1 MSNKRMTEMHQ
12 LQVDPYE
19 DDKPSFFERGGE
31 IIKSMATEDEHLVTT
46 FHPLEADPNGTD
58 PHAPGAKLDAGK
70 AMAGILADFARA
82 LTAIAE
88 VGTFGAKKYSRGGW
102 QAVPNGAERYT
113 DAMWRHLL
121 KEAYEPVDND
131 SGLAHDAHMAWNA
144 LARLELRLR
153 EKYDGLA

>member
-1 MSNKRMTEMHQ
+1 MSST
-12 LQVDPYE
+12 QVDPYE
-19 DDKPSFFERGGE
+19 DIAETFGPIEDCIPRGV
-31 IIKSMATEDEHLVTT
+31 IVHRSLKAD
-46 FHPLEADPNGTD
+46 EADPNGTD

>member
-1 MSNKRMTEMHQ
+1 M
-12 LQVDPYE
+12 
-19 DDKPSFFERGGE
+19 
-31 IIKSMATEDEHLVTT
+31 IDEHITET
-46 FHPLEADPNGTD
+46 FGPIEGCVPRGVIVHRSLKADEVDPNGTD

-82 LTAIAE
+82 LTAVAE

-121 KEAYEPVDND
+121 KEAYEPVDSD